1 MELEQIPLDHISP
14 SSISTYLD
22 SPLRWYE
29 HYMEGKRDEYSLA
42 LHRGLV
48 VHDVLEQRFTAEEAE
63 YDFHYACDAAD
74 VLRQMERKI
83 DGEFDI
89 AETAALVEDYWEKHG
104 QHLRALEIEM
114 PFSIEIPYAK
124 KLRSLI
130 GRIDLVHDLGGRP
143 AIIDFKTGRRK
154 RSPHDVK
161 NDPQAI
167 IYGIAIRDKFEV
179 DGIIPFQYHQLV
191 FKTVPEIAILDRPVT
206 PAEMREFEEDFLPGF
221 IKTVE
226 FQLEHDAFY
235 FNPNAKF
242 GKRHAA

>member
-1 MELEQIPLDHISP
+1 MNFDQITLDHISP
-14 SSISTYLD
+14 SSIATYLD

-29 HYMEGKRDEYSLA
+29 HYVEGKRDEYSLA

-48 VHDVLEQRFTAEEAE
+48 VHDVLERAFAGDIEEF
-63 YDFHYACDAAD
+63 DFSQAAD
-74 VLRQMERKI
+74 SADILRQLERSV
-83 DGEFDI
+83 DDFDLP
-89 AETAALVEDYWEKHG
+89 ETVSLIEDYWEKHG

-114 PFSIEIPYAK
+114 PFSIDIPYAR

-130 GRIDLVHDLGGRP
+130 GRIDLIHDLGGRP
-143 AIIDFKTGRRK
+143 AIIDWKTGRRK
-154 RSPHDVK
+154 RSPNDVK

-167 IYGIAIRDKFEV
+167 IYGIAIRDKFEM

-221 IKTVE
+221 ITTLE
-226 FQLEHDAFY
+226 LQLEHDAWF